1 MCNQSSDNYL
11 SNVFSNMC
19 LIVSMHF
26 DALFTQHFD
35 LPLESKKLEANQK
48 NGENQLQWSNEYGQ
62 NKLLMLVFAC
72 VGEMINLQTRFYG
85 RFCVC
90 TLEVIGM
97 FIRY

>member
-1 MCNQSSDNYL
+1 M
-11 SNVFSNMC
+11 
-19 LIVSMHF
+19 
-26 DALFTQHFD
+26 
-35 LPLESKKLEANQK
+35 ESRKRVMNRFL
-48 NGENQLQWSNEYGQ
+48 NEYGQ